1 LLIGLQGRFKM
12 IQINVLKFLIEKGP
26 GRSEI
31 DLARA
36 IHGDKA
42 YQQQVNQDIRM
53 LVDSGQV
60 DRRGA
65 GGVTDPYRYYPK

>member
-1 LLIGLQGRFKM
+1 M
-12 IQINVLKFLIEKGP
+12 IQVNVLRFLIEKGP

-42 YQQQVNQDIRM
+42 YQQQVNSDIRM

-60 DRRGA
+60 ERRGD
-65 GGVTDPYRYYPK
+65 GGVNDPYRYYSK

>member
-1 LLIGLQGRFKM
+1 MEVFM
-12 IQINVLKFLIEKGP
+12 IQIDVIKFLIGKGP

-31 DLARA
+31 DLARS

-53 LVDSGQV
+53 LVDSGQIER
-60 DRRGA
+60 DGG
-65 GGVTDPYRYYPK
+65 GGVNDPYRYYPR